1 MAGAPSSATRPAR
14 ARRVRRVVA
23 YIDPRS
29 VLKVSVLLYL
39 VLFLVVCV
47 ASVVLWAVGRQTE
60 AVDNVE
66 DLITELGAFGRCEPI
81 DGRVPAPAGG
91 DLPAAIPGAPGGA
104 IPGAGPEPERDEYG
118 CLPGERFVGGFEF
131 ADGQLLG
138 AFVLLGLLMVVA
150 GSALNVVLVVIFN
163 QISDLTGGVRVVVLE
178 QEPAVRSDGPVRSDA
193 AAGSDGPVG
202 SGGAATGSPGPG

>member
-1 MAGAPSSATRPAR
+1 
-14 ARRVRRVVA
+14 VRRVVG

-47 ASVVLWAVGRQTE
+47 ASVVLWAVGRQTG

-66 DLITELGAFGRCEPI
+66 DFITELGAFGRCEPI
-81 DGRVPAPAGG
+81 DGRGPASAGG
-91 DLPAAIPGAPGGA
+91 DLPAAIPGATRGT
-104 IPGAGPEPERDEYG
+104 IPGAVPEPERDEYG

-138 AFVLLGLLMVVA
+138 AFVLLGLVMVVA

-163 QISDLTGGVRVVVLE
+163 QISDLTGGVRVIVLE
-178 QEPAVRSDGPVRSDA
+178 EEPRMRSDGPVGADR
-193 AAGSDGPVG
+193 PVG
-202 SGGAATGSPGPG
+202 ADGTATGSPGPA